1 MILTYQEQKKG
12 MKYSWAFSETRSKES
27 GQLRF
32 SVTLDTLKDLTLIDA
47 GGEEVIHPLL
57 RRSAAI
63 SQGII
68 QMFSNF
74 LTFSGMML
82 GPR

>member
-32 SVTLDTLKDLTLIDA
+32 SVTIHTLKDWN
-47 GGEEVIHPLL
+47 LL
-57 RRSAAI
+57 S
-63 SQGII
+63 II
-68 QMFSNF
+68 MQYEITIKFDVFSHSNF
-74 LTFSGMML
+74 FILS
-82 GPR
+82 